1 MLPVSSSSICC
12 LNSSVSDFTEAVEG
26 KIMGE
31 CDKRKVN
38 RTSFVSYISPHLFIL
53 FTSLTKNGEGEGYGL
68 DGSDIS
74 AIGVAPSILFPH

>member
-1 MLPVSSSSICC
+1 
-12 LNSSVSDFTEAVEG
+12 
-26 KIMGE
+26 MGE

-68 DGSDIS
+68 GGSDIS
-74 AIGVAPSILFPH
+74 DDRRGAFHTVSTLDRQDWKMCCV